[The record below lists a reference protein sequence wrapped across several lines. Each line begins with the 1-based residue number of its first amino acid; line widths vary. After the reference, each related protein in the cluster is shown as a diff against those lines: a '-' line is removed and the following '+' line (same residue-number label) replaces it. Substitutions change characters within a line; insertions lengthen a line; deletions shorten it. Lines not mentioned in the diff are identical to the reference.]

1 MKRDEPRDPNSP
13 TSLSSLCSSLTLK
26 QLYLVQSLFSHL
38 QQPFD
43 TQVKWLTDCYPIC
56 YMWWCIMTVHMHCM
70 ATISSLALSSNRS
83 WLWWY
88 RGSGGLVRTWDHPPG
103 VMGSSITLSC
113 VVVASQHTCNIHM
126 LQYVTYSPV
135 MFYNYKYNQWRVI
148 PVNFCNSVTLI
159 SVTNPSLLICLMWFN
174 LVENWFHPLPRC
186 FSSEQWVTMAI

>member
-56 YMWWCIMTVHMHCM
+56 YMYGVLWLYTCTVWPPSPHLPFLQTGPGC
-70 ATISSLALSSNRS
+70 
-83 WLWWY
+83 
-88 RGSGGLVRTWDHPPG
+88 GGTEA
-103 VMGSSITLSC
+103 
-113 VVVASQHTCNIHM
+113 VVAWSGPGTIH
-126 LQYVTYSPV
+126 QVWWAAASHSVVWWSPHSTHVTYTCCNMSHIHQWC
-135 MFYNYKYNQWRVI
+135 FTICKYNQWRVLT
-148 PVNFCNSVTLI
+148 VNFSNSVTPI
-159 SVTNPSLLICLMWFN
+159 SVTNPSLLICWLWFN